1 MIGETGLEV
10 TLIFPEYS
18 KWIDYIV
25 PLGDRV
31 STAADIVFYA
41 SSVDQLTPEVQMGKS
56 LGSGGSVS
64 GVDDPVMDGLIE
76 DILATADLD
85 EREAAYHLVWEYNYE
100 QSYVPYLM
108 GYNWIWGKATN
119 LEWPAA
125 PDAAMR
131 PYIAEMSFVAEE

>member
-1 MIGETGLEV
+1 M
-10 TLIFPEYS
+10 
-18 KWIDYIV
+18 
-25 PLGDRV
+25 
-31 STAADIVFYA
+31 
-41 SSVDQLTPEVQMGKS
+41 TPEVQMGKS